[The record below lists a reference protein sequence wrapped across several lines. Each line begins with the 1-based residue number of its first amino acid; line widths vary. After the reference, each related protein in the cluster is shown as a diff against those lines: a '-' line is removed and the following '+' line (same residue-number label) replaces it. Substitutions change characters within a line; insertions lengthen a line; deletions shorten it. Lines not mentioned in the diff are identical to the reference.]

1 MGLRHEE
8 RLNGVREELCR
19 VIRRAA
25 ELTEFDITVAEGLRS
40 KGRQQQMF
48 EQGKSK
54 TLNSKHLT
62 GEAVD
67 IYPLTDDHKAIAWGN
82 FPAMISAVKQAA
94 YEFGI
99 SIECGADWKMRDCPH
114 VQLCKVVT
122 NLAKD
127 E

>member
-8 RLNGVREELCR
+8 RLNGVHPDLCR
-19 VIRRAA
+19 VVYRAA

-82 FPAMISAVKQAA
+82 FPAMINAVKQAA
-94 YEFGI
+94 YEL
-99 SIECGADWKMRDCPH
+99 SVPVECGADWKMRDCPH
-114 VQLCKVVT
+114 IQLSKVVE
-122 NLAKD
+122 KP
-127 E
+127 EKSE